1 MRLKNK
7 PWANQLIDDHPEAA
21 LDRPDP
27 EVKID
32 WDSRFAKKQPIE
44 IEIGSGKGQFITT
57 LAQQHPEKNF
67 IAMEIQKTAA
77 GIILKKKLDEGLDN
91 LQILC
96 ADAANLVDY
105 FGQNSTNR
113 IYLNFSDPW
122 PKTRHEKRR
131 LTYRSFLE
139 EYRQVLTA
147 DGMIEF
153 KTDNAGLFAYSLKSM
168 NNFGMHFDFVS
179 VDLHHEKEEI
189 VAANIETEYE
199 HKFASKGNP
208 IYCLHA
214 DFLDK
219 DR

>member
-96 ADAANLVDY
+96 ADAANLVAY

-189 VAANIETEYE
+189 VAANIETEY
-199 HKFASKGNP
+199 
-208 IYCLHA
+208 
-214 DFLDK
+214 
-219 DR
+219 